1 MSEFHEVRPENA
13 AVAIP
18 FEFIHPPLSDENV
31 QALSLPSS
39 VEGEKRKLV
48 HGWELSP
55 DGLCTK
61 KGEHNLEVTVLTSQA
76 EINSVTSSPKT
87 DFFELIHRVTNK
99 NSIIGTANAFISI
112 LGGTALAGT
121 IAYLSS
127 GGNFEAAIGWGIGGT
142 FISSFVY
149 TNNDSYQDAR
159 IYFKSKDH
167 AEAQIKLLKESSGY
181 TVISSQELIGEVHI
195 ADYLADKLSKDPS
208 PAELWQGAA
217 LPFLFTVREAQSK
230 LNALRSDLFDI
241 NQVIHYVGKESK
253 EDSLILSQLDSEIE
267 SVQKFISG
275 QVEVLDNLCE
285 KRQVQVKIEKSVEDI
300 YTTDLDKM
308 TPEGRR
314 VYEIVLSAIGDSNGA
329 DKTVTQLVADTI
341 RVAAVVGT
349 PTQADA
355 VLAKLKENYSS
366 ILK

>member
-1 MSEFHEVRPENA
+1 M
-13 AVAIP
+13 VATG
-18 FEFIHPPLSDENV
+18 LSIGSIFV
-31 QALSLPSS
+31 TAPSY
-39 VEGEKRKLV
+39 
-48 HGWELSP
+48 
-55 DGLCTK
+55 
-61 KGEHNLEVTVLTSQA
+61 
-76 EINSVTSSPKT
+76 
-87 DFFELIHRVTNK
+87 
-99 NSIIGTANAFISI
+99 
-112 LGGTALAGT
+112 LAYETYQGDR
-121 IAYLSS
+121 IAQKP
-127 GGNFEAAIGWGIGGT
+127 I
-142 FISSFVY
+142 
-149 TNNDSYQDAR
+149 
-159 IYFKSKDH
+159 DH
-167 AEAQIKLLKESSGY
+167 AEAQKRFLQESNGY
-181 TVISSQELIGEVHI
+181 ISISNQEMIGNVYI

-208 PAELWQGAA
+208 PAELWQGVA
-217 LPFLFTVREAQSK
+217 LPFLLIVREAQGK
-230 LNALRSDLFDI
+230 LKALRSDLFDI

-275 QVEVLDNLCE
+275 QVEVLDTVCE